1 MNYSAIQSIR
11 KFVFEIPLFRLSFLL
26 FIGLSVL
33 CNISIMAQGNLLIAP
48 LRVVFEGQKRV
59 AEINLANTGQ
69 DSAKYSVSFLQYRMT
84 EDGSYEE
91 LTTPDPGQQFCD
103 KHIRVFPR
111 LVMLGPNETQVVKL
125 QLTKKEELQTGEYRS
140 HLYFRALPNQSAL
153 GETSV
158 IKDSSAISL
167 KIVPIFGITIPV
179 IIRVGESTTSI
190 NITDLKIEKTSDGTN
205 RLFLSIQRTGN
216 MSVYG
221 DISIL
226 YIAPDAKETLIG
238 LQNGVAVYTPNA
250 LRKLQVILENKS
262 SVDLKKGK
270 IRVSFSSQSDIRP
283 EKFSETELV
292 L

>member
-1 MNYSAIQSIR
+1 MNYSAIQHIR
-11 KFVFEIPLFRLSFLL
+11 KFVSGIPLFRLSFLL

-33 CNISIMAQGNLLIAP
+33 SNISIMAQGNLLIAP

-69 DSAKYSVSFLQYRMT
+69 DSAKYSISFLQYRMT

-103 KHIRVFPR
+103 KNIRVFPR

-158 IKDSSAISL
+158 IKDSTSISL

-179 IIRVGESTTSI
+179 IIRIGESTTSI
-190 NITDLKIEKTSDGTN
+190 NITDLKIEKAADGTN
-205 RLFLSIQRTGN
+205 KLHLSIQRTGN

-226 YIAPDAKETLIG
+226 YIAPDGKETIIG
-238 LQNGVAVYTPNA
+238 LQNGVAVYAPNA

-262 SVDLKKGK
+262 SVDLQKGK